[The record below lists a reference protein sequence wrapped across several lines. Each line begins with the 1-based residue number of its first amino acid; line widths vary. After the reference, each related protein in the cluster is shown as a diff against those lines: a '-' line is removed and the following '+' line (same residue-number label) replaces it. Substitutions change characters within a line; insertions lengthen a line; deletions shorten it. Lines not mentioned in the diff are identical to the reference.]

1 MRITLNLDQYTFL
14 KKEGALEKYK
24 EQMIKQSQSDDDFSD
39 RYERFIDC
47 SFIWPL
53 ETLDYWYDLSTS
65 YKKFYKKSEELF
77 TIEL

>member
-24 EQMIKQSQSDDDFSD
+24 EQMIEQSQSDCDVSD
-39 RYERFIDC
+39 RYERFINC
-47 SFIWPL
+47 SFVWPW
-53 ETLDYWYDLSTS
+53 ETLDYWDDLSTLYKKS
-65 YKKFYKKSEELF
+65 YKKTTELF

>member
-24 EQMIKQSQSDDDFSD
+24 EQMIKQSQSDDDFSG
-39 RYERFIDC
+39 RYERFIDY

-65 YKKFYKKSEELF
+65 YKEFHKKSEELF

>member
-39 RYERFIDC
+39 KYERFINY
-47 SFIWPL
+47 SFVWPP
-53 ETLDYWYDLSTS
+53 EDINYWYDLSIL
-65 YKKFYKKSEELF
+65 YKKSHKKSEELF